1 MFMFVNWR
9 HTSLC
14 AVCFVLCVAVYKS
27 ESGMSANGSWKTNEK
42 NEPYYELTS
51 KKRVSV
57 SEYRKQKYVGVREY
71 YEKDG
76 KMLPGRKGVNLNK
89 EQFEALVAA
98 APLID
103 QALNT
108 LQ

>member
-1 MFMFVNWR
+1 
-9 HTSLC
+9 
-14 AVCFVLCVAVYKS
+14 
-27 ESGMSANGSWKTNEK
+27 MSANGPGNGSSEWKTNEK
-42 NEPYYELTS
+42 NEPFYELTS

-57 SEYRKQKYVGVREY
+57 SEYRNQKYVGVREY

-103 QALNT
+103 QALNA